1 MPIEDVQYMF
11 DVNYFGTIR
20 MIKTFLP
27 LLINFKGKIVITSS
41 ICAVLS
47 IPFLGDYS
55 DTKAALTS
63 LSRSL
68 RSELEPFNVQV
79 CCTITG
85 GVDTRSEPSS
95 SKFLRTTTSKFPEGE
110 F

>member
-1 MPIEDVQYMF
+1 
-11 DVNYFGTIR
+11 

-27 LLINFKGKIVITSS
+27 LLMNSKGKIVITSS
-41 ICAVLS
+41 VAGVLA
-47 IPFLGDYS
+47 IPFLGAYS
-55 DTKAALTS
+55 DTKAALIS

-68 RSELEPFNVQV
+68 RTELEPFNIQV

-85 GVDTRSEPSS
+85 GVDTHSQAVD
-95 SKFLRTTTSKFPEGE
+95 SKFPDGE

>member
-1 MPIEDVQYMF
+1 
-11 DVNYFGTIR
+11 

-27 LLINFKGKIVITSS
+27 LLINTKGKIVITSS
-41 ICAVLS
+41 VAGGMA
-47 IPFLGDYS
+47 IPFLGSFS
-55 DTKAALTS
+55 DAKAALIS

-68 RSELEPFNVQV
+68 RTELEPFNIQV

-85 GVDTRSEPSS
+85 GVATGS
-95 SKFLRTTTSKFPEGE
+95 LTSDGKFPEGD